1 MISEGRTWI
10 FTAAWA
16 PVSPMIAVSSL
27 VIALNLLADGLR
39 QAGWVD

>member
-1 MISEGRTWI
+1 MIGIT
-10 FTAAWA
+10 T
-16 PVSPMIAVSSL
+16 L